1 MENYTESEI
10 NHILELYKKSR
21 ERNKLY
27 YDKIK
32 DTDEFKKKNRERA
45 KKHYQENKTY
55 KQQKK
60 QDYNNNKEFLL
71 ARSSYYYYNKKN
83 KLDVMKEKYPDKYE
97 LMTNYLNSQKPPSVL
112 TGTTSSS
119 SPDE

>member
-21 ERNKLY
+21 QRDKAY
-27 YDKIK
+27 YQKIK
-32 DTDEFKKKNRERA
+32 DNDEFKKKNRERA
-45 KKHYQENKTY
+45 RKHYEKNKAY
-55 KQQKK
+55 KEQKK

-83 KLDVMKEKYPDKYE
+83 KLDVMKDKYPDRYE
-97 LMTNYLNSQKPPSVL
+97 LMNNYLSSQKPSLSL